1 MTDNHSSS
9 CYRTGPEIIRSQTSI
24 ESMYFFSALQV
35 FALTSYLYLGIY
47 VIAINPRE
55 RLNRACAGVIFCMAI
70 WSLEHI
76 IRLWPGTSYLSARLW
91 LQLGAV
97 GWIGLPVAILRFT
110 YIFTGR
116 GSHITTVS
124 FQALTAG
131 PFIALWVAQW
141 QWLIINELHLLPY
154 GWTHS
159 FSNSI
164 WSALFYAYYL
174 MLIGRALVL
183 LARYA
188 RASHRRV
195 FQTLASML
203 FYIISTCL
211 VFGFVTDIAL
221 PLFEIRSI
229 PPLGPL
235 VTLLWAAG
243 LTYALVRYK
252 FLTITPA
259 MAANDILTTI
269 SDLLILCDLQG
280 KIITVNHAACRMLGY
295 ERRELEGQNVSR
307 YFSALQPAEPTEL
320 SKRLIDR
327 PIHNIRLQLNTRH
340 HAKTT
345 VILSATQLRD
355 VRNDLAGSV
364 LVAKDISALDRA
376 ERALRESQERYRDLV
391 ENINEVIFT
400 VNSEGI
406 VTYVSPRAE
415 SIIDLRPEELVG
427 QKIYALVDEEDLPKL
442 IERMNYILEG
452 NSGSNNYRL
461 KKKDGTKVWV
471 RVSSRPIINDGK
483 VVGLTGVL
491 NNITDQVQA
500 MEEMRQLEARL
511 HKAQKMEA
519 IGTLAGGV
527 AHDLN
532 NILSGIVSYPDL
544 LLMQLPEKSDLRKPL
559 ESIKNSGMKAATI
572 VEDMLTLARR
582 GVANHSVIN
591 LNRIIAD
598 FLNSPEYDKQQSLF
612 PQVRVSTDLAENI
625 SNIHGSEVHIAKTV
639 MNLLV
644 NAFEAIHGSGTITVT
659 TGNQWVDQTR
669 AKQFDVAAGN
679 YCVLSVA
686 DDGMGIAPEDQD
698 RIFEPF
704 YTKKAM
710 GRSGTGL
717 GMAVVWGTIRDHGG
731 FIEITSKPNQGARL
745 DLYFPSSEAELS
757 KEEESLTPKSIY
769 QGQGESILVVDDVS
783 DQRSILNAILN
794 RLGYQPQAVSSGYE
808 ALAFIQRQ
816 PMDLIVLDMIMDPGM
831 DGLDTYRAILQVRP
845 KQKAIIA
852 SGYAENERIK
862 QALAL
867 GAANCIKKPYSFEE
881 IGMVIRTA
889 LNTPFGESRVRPTAD
904 TTIL

>member
-1 MTDNHSSS
+1 MTDNHSSG
-9 CYRTGPEIIRSQTSI
+9 CHRTGSDIIGSQTSI
-24 ESMYFFSALQV
+24 ELMYFFSALQV
-35 FALTSYLYLGIY
+35 SAFTSYLYLGIY

-55 RLNRACAGVIFCMAI
+55 RLNRACAAAIFCMAI

-76 IRLWPGTSYLSARLW
+76 IRLWPGTSYQSARLW

-97 GWIGLPVAILRFT
+97 GWIGLPVAILRFA
-110 YIFTGR
+110 YIFTGHGR
-116 GSHITTVS
+116 HITTVS
-124 FQALTAG
+124 FRVLTAG
-131 PFIALWVAQW
+131 PFIVLWAAQW
-141 QWLIINELHLLPY
+141 QWLIINKLHLLPY

-174 MLIGRALVL
+174 MFIGRALYL

-188 RASHRRV
+188 RTSHRRV
-195 FQTLASML
+195 FQTLACML
-203 FYIISTCL
+203 FYIISACL
-211 VFGFVTDIAL
+211 IFGFATDIAL

-259 MAANDILTTI
+259 MAANDILTTM
-269 SDLLILCDLQG
+269 SDLLILCDLRG
-280 KIITVNHAACRMLGY
+280 RIVSVNHAACRMLGY
-295 ERRELEGQNVSR
+295 ERRELEGKNVSR
-307 YFSALQPAEPTEL
+307 YFSTHHSAEPTEL
-320 SKRLIDR
+320 SKRLVDR
-327 PIHNIRLQLNTRH
+327 SIHNIRLQLNTRH

-345 VILSATQLRD
+345 VMLSATQLRD
-355 VRNDLAGSV
+355 VQGDLAGSV
-364 LVAKDISALDRA
+364 LVAKDI
-376 ERALRESQERYRDLV
+376 
-391 ENINEVIFT
+391 
-400 VNSEGI
+400 
-406 VTYVSPRAE
+406 
-415 SIIDLRPEELVG
+415 
-427 QKIYALVDEEDLPKL
+427 
-442 IERMNYILEG
+442 
-452 NSGSNNYRL
+452 
-461 KKKDGTKVWV
+461 
-471 RVSSRPIINDGK
+471 
-483 VVGLTGVL
+483 
-491 NNITDQVQA
+491 TDQVRA
-500 MEEMRQLEARL
+500 MEDMRQLEARL

-559 ESIKNSGMKAATI
+559 ESIKTSGLKAATI

-582 GVANHSVIN
+582 GVANHRVIN

-598 FLNSPEYDKQQSLF
+598 FLNSPEYDKQRSLF
-612 PQVRVSTDLAENI
+612 PQVGVSTDLAENI
-625 SNIHGSEVHIAKTV
+625 CNIQGSEVHIAKTV

-644 NAFEAIHGSGTITVT
+644 NAFEAIHESGAITITT
-659 TGNQWVDQTR
+659 RNQWVDQAR
-669 AKQFDVAAGN
+669 AKQFDTAAGN

-704 YTKKAM
+704 YTKKTM

-731 FIEITSKPNQGARL
+731 FIEMTSKPNQGTRL
-745 DLYFPSSEAELS
+745 DLYFPSSEAELP

-769 QGQGESILVVDDVS
+769 QGQGESILVVDDVA
-783 DQRSILNAILN
+783 DQRTILSAILN
-794 RLGYQPQAVSSGYE
+794 RLGYQPQAVASGYE

-831 DGLDTYRAILQVRP
+831 DGLDTYRAILHVRP

-904 TTIL
+904 PIIL

>member
-1 MTDNHSSS
+1 
-9 CYRTGPEIIRSQTSI
+9 
-24 ESMYFFSALQV
+24 MYLFYALQI
-35 FALTSYLYLGIY
+35 FAFTSYLFLGIY

-55 RLNRACAGVIFCMAI
+55 RLNRACAGVILCMAI
-70 WSLEHI
+70 WSLDHI
-76 IRLWPGTSYLSARLW
+76 MRLFPGASYQNARLW
-91 LQLGAV
+91 LQLSAV
-97 GWIGLPVAILRFT
+97 GWVGLPVTVLRFALV
-110 YIFTGR
+110 FTGR
-116 GSHITTVS
+116 DNHLNKAW
-124 FQALTAG
+124 FQALTVG
-131 PFIALWVAQW
+131 PFIVLCAAQW
-141 QWLIINELHLLPY
+141 QWLIVNELHLLPY
-154 GWTHS
+154 GWSHS

-164 WSALFYAYYL
+164 WSALFYAHYL
-174 MLIGRALVL
+174 IFFGSALYL

-188 RASHRRV
+188 RASQRRV

-203 FYIISTCL
+203 FYIISACL
-211 VFGFVTDIAL
+211 IIGFVTDIIL
-221 PLFEIRSI
+221 PQFGIRSI

-235 VTLLWAAG
+235 VALLWAAG

-280 KIITVNHAACRMLGY
+280 RIVTVNHAACRMLGY
-295 ERRELEGQNVSR
+295 ERRELEGQNVNQ
-307 YFSALQPAEPTEL
+307 YFSSHPSAEPTEL
-320 SKRLIDR
+320 SERFIDR
-327 PIHNIRLQLNTRH
+327 SIHNIRLQLNTRH
-340 HAKTT
+340 YTKTI
-345 VILSATQLRD
+345 VMLSATQLRD
-355 VRNDLAGSV
+355 VQGDLAGTV
-364 LVAKDISALDRA
+364 LVAKD
-376 ERALRESQERYRDLV
+376 
-391 ENINEVIFT
+391 
-400 VNSEGI
+400 
-406 VTYVSPRAE
+406 
-415 SIIDLRPEELVG
+415 
-427 QKIYALVDEEDLPKL
+427 
-442 IERMNYILEG
+442 
-452 NSGSNNYRL
+452 
-461 KKKDGTKVWV
+461 
-471 RVSSRPIINDGK
+471 
-483 VVGLTGVL
+483 
-491 NNITDQVQA
+491 ITDQVQA
-500 MEEMRQLEARL
+500 MEDMRQLEARL

-559 ESIKNSGMKAATI
+559 ESIKNSGLKAATI

-582 GVANHSVIN
+582 GVANHRVIN

-598 FLNSPEYDKQQSLF
+598 FLSSPEYDKQRSLF
-612 PQVRVSTDLAENI
+612 PQVGVSTDLAENI
-625 SNIHGSEVHIAKTV
+625 CNIQGSEVHIAKTV

-644 NAFEAIHGSGTITVT
+644 NAFEAIHGPGTITIT
-659 TGNQWVDQTR
+659 TRNQWVDQAR
-669 AKQFDVAAGN
+669 AKQFDAAAGN

-731 FIEITSKPNQGARL
+731 FIEMTSKPNQGTRL
-745 DLYFPSSEAELS
+745 DLYFPSSEAELP

-783 DQRSILNAILN
+783 DQRTILSAILN
-794 RLGYQPQAVSSGYE
+794 RLGYQPQAVASGYE

-831 DGLDTYRAILQVRP
+831 DGLDTYRAILHVRP

-867 GAANCIKKPYSFEE
+867 GAANCIKKPYSSEE

-889 LNTPFGESRVRPTAD
+889 LNTPFDESRVRPTAD
-904 TTIL
+904 PIIL